1 MMTETTTSTADSPL
15 LQAMTGHR
23 PAVTPVWF
31 MRQAGR
37 SLPEYRKAREG
48 TTMLDSCLNPQLAA
62 EITCQPVRRHHV
74 DGAVLYSD
82 IMVPLALAEI
92 GVRIEPGVGP
102 VLDEPVRTE
111 DDVDRITQR
120 EPGLPGAG
128 RALS

>member
-82 IMVPLALAEI
+82 IMVPLAMAEI
-92 GVRIEPGVGP
+92 GVRIEPSLFAP
-102 VLDEPVRTE
+102 RT
-111 DDVDRITQR
+111 TSTGS
-120 EPGLPGAG
+120 PSASPAMPLPSKRLPAW
-128 RALS
+128 